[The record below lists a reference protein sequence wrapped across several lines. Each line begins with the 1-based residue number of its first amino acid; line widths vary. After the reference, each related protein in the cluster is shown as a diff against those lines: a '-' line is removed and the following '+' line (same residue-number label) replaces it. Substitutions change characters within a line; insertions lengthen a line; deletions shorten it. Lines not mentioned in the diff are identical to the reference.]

1 MAKWYVLT
9 TLPQREFK
17 AERELSNGLGL
28 HTLVPYEIRHRKSL
42 AKGNKPVMMPYK
54 VPLMPGYLFA
64 GSSDD
69 LPWYDIRAIRDIRGS
84 VQFGGIHATLTDLQ
98 MARIRAMAADTRN
111 ETRKGLTVGDKVSI
125 TDGPFRS
132 LDGLV
137 EAIGLGGVT
146 VTFTMFSRPMAVKI
160 RPDQIERAA

>member
-1 MAKWYVLT
+1 MATWYVLT

-42 AKGNKPVMMPYK
+42 AKGNKPVMVPYR

-84 VQFGGIHATLTDLQ
+84 VQFGGIHATLTDTQ
-98 MARIRAMAADTRN
+98 MSRIRAMAADTRN
-111 ETRKGLTVGDKVSI
+111 ESHRGLRIGDRVSI
-125 TDGPFRS
+125 TSGPFRS

-146 VTFTMFSRPMAVKI
+146 VTVDVFSRPVPVKI